1 VIDEFVGALFL
12 ERDDDESNEYVDE
25 EERKDDEVD
34 DVEERHLHAV
44 VGLRA
49 LVLVRRIHRMDQ
61 HPGSP
66 HQPPQIYT
74 VRQKKRNRFSLVCIF
89 LVLERNW

>member
-1 VIDEFVGALFL
+1 MIDEFVGALFL
-12 ERDDDESNEYVDE
+12 ERDDDESNKYVDE
-25 EERKDDEVD
+25 EERKDDKVD

-61 HPGSP
+61 HPGSASTTADI
-66 HQPPQIYT
+66 H
-74 VRQKKRNRFSLVCIF
+74 REAEKKEPIFSRVHLF
-89 LVLERNW
+89 ST

>member
-12 ERDDDESNEYVDE
+12 ERDDDESNKYVDE
-25 EERKDDEVD
+25 EERKDDKVD

-61 HPGSP
+61 HPAAVR
-66 HQPPQIYT
+66 INRRRYT
-74 VRQKKRNRFSLVCIF
+74 L
-89 LVLERNW
+89 